1 MDESRQ
7 YFRFEPSGK
16 FGLISSPDC
25 NIIYRKG
32 GKEVI
37 SGTLETFSS
46 WNLRTGSL
54 NGSWNDSDNK
64 SSVSCL
70 QISPVD
76 SNVLAVGYEDG
87 SVRLWN
93 LEQSESTVVL
103 RGHKTAVT
111 ALCFDSTGARLASGS
126 KDTDIVLWDL
136 SSETGLYRLRGHND
150 AITSMAFLTNDH
162 LVSSSKDSLVK
173 LWDLQ
178 AQHCV
183 ETVVSH
189 RAEVSSFFFTVDRSL
204 MLTVGA
210 DQFIRLFRVDLKAL
224 ENKLKAGS
232 DKVENVFNLLGE
244 VQKSSKE
251 RALQVQVHHEMNV
264 FCVLSSDRSVEV
276 FRFSTV
282 EDVKKKLQRRRKRQ
296 KKSEET
302 GEDNESNEIIE
313 AAAASVSVEPNDL
326 VKSVRFFRL
335 GSRARSF
342 AFGNT
347 SPSRGTFKLAFGFAT
362 NSIEEWEID
371 LEKSEEE
378 PERVASVD
386 LPGHRSEVKV
396 AAISSDSKHVLS
408 ASAESIKIWNSES
421 GACIRTL
428 ECENVLCA
436 QFVQANEY
444 ILAGTKDGL
453 LRIFELAT
461 GSEADPVSAHS
472 GPIWSIAMRP
482 DKKGFATGSA
492 DKCVKFWEFKNSS
505 IRAEGFKIK
514 NIRSL
519 QVADD
524 VLCVK
529 YSPDCRYIAVSLLD
543 LTVKVFF
550 EDTLK
555 FYLNLFGHKLPVM
568 SIDISFDS
576 KILISAS
583 ADKNVKIWGL
593 DFGDCRKSLFANQ
606 DAITGAIFLPN
617 SYQFITS
624 GKDGLVKYWTDDQ
637 YSLLQKLEG
646 HKKEIWAMAL
656 APRANL
662 LVTVSSD
669 RSIRIW
675 NRSDEQLFLEEEREN
690 QMEEMLEASMLSGNA
705 HEEMMEKS
713 EEVGAATKKSLDT
726 LRATEKLA
734 DAIDAADEE
743 LEKWQVYEEAK
754 RANVPGIP
762 EPTPGPYF
770 QTVARGKTPAELV
783 LMTFS
788 QIPAIELEM
797 ALLSLPFTHIKSL
810 FKYIESWMRGNMN
823 IGLSSRILSCLL
835 RLYFTQIVADSK
847 LRVTLDEIRR
857 IQKEKLTEFRDL
869 LGMNAKMMKIHLKHY
884 EIDHSKTIA

>member
-1 MDESRQ
+1 MEEARQ
-7 YFRFEPSGK
+7 YFRFEPSAK
-16 FGLISSPDC
+16 FGLVSSPDC

-37 SGTLETFSS
+37 SGTLETFSA
-46 WNLRTGSL
+46 WNLRTGAL
-54 NGSWNDSDNK
+54 TASWNDSDNK
-64 SSVSCL
+64 SSVTCL
-70 QISPVD
+70 QISPND

-111 ALCFDSTGARLASGS
+111 ALCFDPSGTRLASGA

-136 SSETGLYRLRGHND
+136 ASESGLYRLRGHNN
-150 AITSMAFLTNDH
+150 AITSLAFLTNEH
-162 LVSSSKDSLVK
+162 IVSSSKDSLVK

-189 RAEVSSFFFTVDRSL
+189 RAEVSSFFFTVDRSM

-210 DQFIRLFRVDLKAL
+210 DQFIRLFRVDLKAV

-232 DKVENVFNLLGE
+232 DVVENVFNLLGE
-244 VQKSSKE
+244 VQKSSKD
-251 RALQVQVHHEMNV
+251 RALQVRVHHEMNV
-264 FCVLSSDRSVEV
+264 FCILSNDRSVEV

-296 KKSEET
+296 KSKAEESEMMEDVEET
-302 GEDNESNEIIE
+302 T
-313 AAAASVSVEPNDL
+313 VSVEPNDL

-335 GSRARSF
+335 ESRARSF
-342 AFGNT
+342 VFGNT

-362 NSIEEWEID
+362 NSIEEWEVN
-371 LEKSEEE
+371 LEKTEEE
-378 PERVASVD
+378 PERIASVD

-396 AAISSDSKHVLS
+396 AAVSSDSKLIAS
-408 ASAESIKIWNSES
+408 ASSESIKIWNSES
-421 GACIRTL
+421 GSCIRTL
-428 ECENVLCA
+428 ECENVLCV
-436 QFVQANEY
+436 QFIQSNEY
-444 ILAGTKDGL
+444 ILAGTKEGT

-461 GSEADPVSAHS
+461 GSEVDPVAAHS
-472 GPIWSIAMRP
+472 GAIWSIAMRP

-492 DKCVKFWEFKNSS
+492 DKTVKFWEFKNSAT
-505 IRAEGFKIK
+505 RAEGFKIK
-514 NIRSL
+514 NFRSL

-568 SIDISFDS
+568 AIDISFDS

-583 ADKNVKIWGL
+583 ADKNIKVWGL

-606 DAITGAIFLPN
+606 DAITGLAFLPRT
-617 SYQFITS
+617 YQFISS
-624 GKDGLVKYWTDDQ
+624 GKDGVVKYWTDDQ

-646 HKKEIWAMAL
+646 HKGEIWSMAL
-656 APRANL
+656 APRGNL

-669 RSIRIW
+669 RSIRVW

-690 QMEEMLEASMLSGNA
+690 QMEEMLEASMLTGNS
-705 HEEMMEKS
+705 HEEMAEQS
-713 EEVGAATKKSLDT
+713 EEVGTATKKSLDT

-743 LEKWQVYEEAK
+743 SEKWEVYEEAK
-754 RANVPGIP
+754 RTGVPGIP
-762 EPTPGPYF
+762 EPTLGPYF
-770 QTVARGKTPAELV
+770 MTVARGKTPAELV
-783 LMTFS
+783 LMTFA

-810 FKYIESWMRGNMN
+810 FKYIEIWMKANMN

-835 RLYFTQIVADSK
+835 RLYFTQLVADTK
-847 LRVTLDEIRR
+847 LRVSLEQIRR
-857 IQKEKLTEFRDL
+857 IQKEKLSEFRDL

-884 EIDHSKTIA
+884 EIEHSKTIA

>member
-1 MDESRQ
+1 MDETRQ

-16 FGLISSPDC
+16 FGLVSSADC
-25 NIIYRKG
+25 NIVYRKG
-32 GKEVI
+32 GKEII

-46 WNLRTGSL
+46 WNLRTGTL
-54 NGSWNDSDNK
+54 TTSWNDSDNK
-64 SSVSCL
+64 SSVTCL
-70 QISPVD
+70 QVSPSD
-76 SNVLAVGYEDG
+76 SNVLAAGYEDG

-111 ALCFDSTGARLASGS
+111 ALCFDPTGTRLASGA

-136 SSETGLYRLRGHND
+136 ASESGLYRLRGHNN
-150 AITSMAFLTNDH
+150 AITAILFLTNYH
-162 LVSSSKDSLVK
+162 IVTSSKDSLVK

-210 DQFIRLFRVDLKAL
+210 DQFIRLFRIDLKAL
-224 ENKLKAGS
+224 ENKLKVGNDS
-232 DKVENVFNLLGE
+232 VENVFSLLGE

-251 RALQVQVHHEMNV
+251 RALQIQVHNEMNV
-264 FCVLSSDRSVEV
+264 FCILSSDRSVEV
-276 FRFSTV
+276 IRFSTV

-296 KKSEET
+296 KSDKAGEVEEIA
-302 GEDNESNEIIE
+302 EESQN
-313 AAAASVSVEPNDL
+313 VSVEPSDL

-335 GSRARSF
+335 DNRARSF

-347 SPSRGTFKLAFGFAT
+347 SPARGTFRLAFGFAT
-362 NSIEEWEID
+362 NCIEEFEID
-371 LEKSEEE
+371 LEKPEEE
-378 PERVASVD
+378 PERVASID

-396 AAISSDSKHVLS
+396 VAISSDSRLILS
-408 ASAESIKIWNSES
+408 ASVESIKIWNSES
-421 GACIRTL
+421 GTCIRTL

-436 QFVQANEY
+436 QFVQGNEY
-444 ILAGTKDGL
+444 ILAGSKDGT

-472 GPIWSIAMRP
+472 GAIWSIAIRP

-492 DKCVKFWEFKNSS
+492 DKTVKFWEFKNSS
-505 IRAEGFKIK
+505 TRAEGFKIK

-568 SIDISFDS
+568 AIDISFDS

-583 ADKNVKIWGL
+583 ADKNIKVWGL

-606 DAITGAIFLPN
+606 DAITGLAFIPKT
-617 SYQFITS
+617 YQFISS
-624 GKDGLVKYWTDDQ
+624 GKDGVVKYWTDDQ

-646 HKKEIWAMAL
+646 HKGEIWAMAL
-656 APRANL
+656 SPRSNI

-669 RSIRIW
+669 RSIRVW

-690 QMEEMLEASMLSGNA
+690 QIEEMLEASLLSGNN
-705 HEEMMEKS
+705 HEEQAEQS
-713 EEVGAATKKSLDT
+713 EEVGAANKKSLDT

-743 LEKWQVYEEAK
+743 LEKWEVFEEAK
-754 RANVPGIP
+754 RTGVPGIAIA

-770 QTVARGKTPAELV
+770 MTVARGKSPAELV

-810 FKYIESWMRGNMN
+810 FKYIETWMKGNMN
-823 IGLSSRILSCLL
+823 IGLSSRILSCLI

-847 LRVTLDEIRR
+847 LRVSLEEIRR
-857 IQKEKLTEFRDL
+857 IQKEKLTEFRNL
-869 LGMNAKMMKIHLKHY
+869 LGLNAKMMKNHLKHY
-884 EIDHSKTIA
+884 EIEHSKTIA

>member
-1 MDESRQ
+1 MDETRQ
-7 YFRFEPSGK
+7 YFKFEPSGK
-16 FGLISSPDC
+16 FGLISSSDC
-25 NIIYRKG
+25 NILYRKG

-37 SGTLETFSS
+37 SGTLENFSS
-46 WNLRTGSL
+46 WNLRTGTL
-54 NGSWNDSDNK
+54 IASWNDSDNT
-64 SSVSCL
+64 SSVICL
-70 QISPVD
+70 QVSPTD

-87 SVRLWN
+87 AVRLWN
-93 LEQSESTVVL
+93 LEQNESTVVL
-103 RGHKTAVT
+103 RGHKSGVT
-111 ALCFDSTGARLASGS
+111 ALCFDPTGTRLASGA

-136 SSETGLYRLRGHND
+136 ASESGLYRLRGHNN
-150 AITSMAFLTNDH
+150 AICSIAFLTNEH
-162 LVSSSKDSLVK
+162 IVTSSKDSLVK

-183 ETVVSH
+183 ETIVSH

-204 MLTVGA
+204 MLTVGG
-210 DQFIRLFRVDLKAL
+210 DQFVRLFRVDLKAL

-232 DKVENVFNLLGE
+232 DTVKNVFSLLGE

-251 RALQVQVHHEMNV
+251 RALQVAVNHEMNV

-282 EDVKKKLQRRRKRQ
+282 EDVKKKLSRRRKRQ
-296 KKSEET
+296 RSKATGVGETTENVEDEEK
-302 GEDNESNEIIE
+302 EVEE
-313 AAAASVSVEPNDL
+313 AVAVEPNDL

-335 GSRARSF
+335 ENRVRSF

-362 NSIEEWEID
+362 NSIEEWEVD
-371 LEKSEEE
+371 LEKAEEE
-378 PERVASVD
+378 PEKVASVD

-396 AAISSDSKHVLS
+396 VAISSDSKMVLS

-421 GACIRTL
+421 GACVRTL

-436 QFVQANEY
+436 QFIQSNEY
-444 ILAGTKDGL
+444 ILAGCKDGA

-472 GPIWSIAMRP
+472 GAIWSIALRP

-492 DKCVKFWEFKNSS
+492 DKTVKFWEFKNSS
-505 IRAEGFKIK
+505 TRAEGFKIK

-524 VLCVK
+524 VLCIK

-543 LTVKVFF
+543 LTVKLFF

-568 SIDISFDS
+568 AIDISFDS

-583 ADKNVKIWGL
+583 ADKNIKAWGL

-606 DAITGAIFLPN
+606 DAITGLAFLPRT
-617 SYQFITS
+617 YQFISS
-624 GKDGLVKYWTDDQ
+624 GKDGVIKYWTDDQ
-637 YSLLQKLEG
+637 YSMLQKLEG
-646 HKKEIWAMAL
+646 HKGEIWAMAL
-656 APRANL
+656 SSRANI

-690 QMEEMLEASMLSGNA
+690 QMEEMLEASLLTGNSHHDQA
-705 HEEMMEKS
+705 DGD
-713 EEVGAATKKSLDT
+713 EEVGAANKKSLYT
-726 LRATEKLA
+726 LRATERLA

-743 LEKWQVYEEAK
+743 MEKWAIFEESK
-754 RANVPGIP
+754 RTGP

-770 QTVARGKTPAELV
+770 LTVARGKTPAELV
-783 LMTFS
+783 LMTFT
-788 QIPAIELEM
+788 QITAIELEM
-797 ALLSLPFTHIKSL
+797 TLLSLPFTHIKSL
-810 FKYIESWMRGNMN
+810 FKYVETWMKGNMN
-823 IGLSSRILSCLL
+823 IGLSSRILTCLL
-835 RLYFTQIVADSK
+835 RLYFTQIVADSN
-847 LRVTLDEIRR
+847 LRVNLEEIRR
-857 IQKEKLTEFRDL
+857 LQKVKLTEFRDL
-869 LGMNAKMMKIHLKHY
+869 LGLNAKMMKTHLKHW
-884 EIDHSKTIA
+884 EADHSKTIA